1 MSPMSRLALLLTLTT
16 TLMMAQVKV
25 EKIAWK
31 GWPNCY
37 RVTNG
42 EVELIVTSDVGPRVM
57 HYSLAGGRNVLKE
70 FDGQLGKS
78 GEKEYQLRGGHR
90 LWVAPE
96 ALETS
101 WALDNGRVK
110 IETRPDGL
118 TAVQPVDS
126 AGFEKSIKITMAAS
140 GSGVTLEHKAVYH
153 GVKPLEM
160 APWTLTMMTPG
171 GRAITGFPPRGTHP
185 KDLLPTNPL
194 VLWAYTNLAD
204 ARWKFYEKYL
214 TLRQDPAVAAPQ
226 KLGTFNSDSWGAYAL
241 DGLLFTKRTE
251 AFPNRRYPD
260 FGCSFETFTNAE
272 FLEME
277 FLGPLR
283 RLSKGQSATLT
294 EHWTLRRGADF
305 GSWTETD
312 LDRVLGPALSE
323 RPPASKGARMAK
335 KAPARR

>member
-1 MSPMSRLALLLTLTT
+1 MSAMNRFVVVAVFTVVT
-16 TLMMAQVKV
+16 MQAQVKV
-25 EKIAWK
+25 EKVDWK

-37 RVTNG
+37 RVSNG

-57 HYSLAGGRNVLKE
+57 HYALVGGRNVLKE
-70 FDGQLGKS
+70 FPEQMGKS
-78 GEKEYQLRGGHR
+78 GESEYQLRGGHR

-118 TAVQPVDS
+118 TATQPLDS
-126 AGFEKSIKITMAAS
+126 ASFEKSIRISMAAS
-140 GSGVTLEHKAVYH
+140 GSGVTLTHKAVYS
-153 GVKPLEM
+153 GVKPIEM
-160 APWTLTMMTPG
+160 APWTLTMMAQG

-204 ARWKFYEKYL
+204 KRWTFYEKYL
-214 TLRQDPAVAAPQ
+214 TLRQDPGEAKPQ
-226 KLGTFNSDSWGAYAL
+226 KLGSFSSDSWGAYAL
-241 DGLLFTKRTE
+241 GDLLFTKRTE
-251 AFPNRRYPD
+251 AYANRRYPD
-260 FGCSFETFTNAE
+260 FGCSFETFTNADM
-272 FLEME
+272 LEME

-283 RLSKGQSATLT
+283 RLTKGQAAELT

-305 GSWTETD
+305 GSWTEAD
-312 LDRVLGPALSE
+312 LDRVLGPALAE
-323 RPPASKGARMAK
+323 KPATK
-335 KAPARR
+335 KAVGRKK

>member
-1 MSPMSRLALLLTLTT
+1 MAPMSRTLVLVLFTALLS
-16 TLMMAQVKV
+16 AQVKV
-25 EKIAWK
+25 EKAAWK

-42 EVELIVTSDVGPRVM
+42 EVELIVTSDIGPRVM
-57 HYSLAGGRNVLKE
+57 SYSFVGGRNVLKE
-70 FDGQLGKS
+70 FAGQLGKS
-78 GEKEYQLRGGHR
+78 GEKDYQLRGGHR

-110 IETRPDGL
+110 IEIRPDGL
-118 TAVQPVDS
+118 IATQPVDS
-126 AGFEKSIKITMAAS
+126 AGFEKRITISMAPA
-140 GSGVTLEHKAVYH
+140 GSAVTLAHRALYS

-160 APWTLTMMTPG
+160 APWTLTMMAPG
-171 GRAITGFPPRGTHP
+171 GRAITGFPPRGAHP

-204 ARWKFYEKYL
+204 PRWNFYRKYL
-214 TLRQDPAVAAPQ
+214 TLRQDPANATPQ
-226 KLGTFNSDSWGAYAL
+226 KLGAFNTDSWGAYSL
-241 DGLLFTKRTE
+241 GDLLFLKRTE

-260 FGCSFETFTNAE
+260 FGSSFETFTNAD

-283 RLSKGQSATLT
+283 RLSKGQSATLD
-294 EHWTLRRGADF
+294 EHWSLTKGVSF
-305 GSWTETD
+305 GDWNEAD
-312 LDRVLGPALSE
+312 LDRALQPAL
-323 RPPASKGARMAK
+323 AAK
-335 KAPARR
+335 PAPAKAASRR